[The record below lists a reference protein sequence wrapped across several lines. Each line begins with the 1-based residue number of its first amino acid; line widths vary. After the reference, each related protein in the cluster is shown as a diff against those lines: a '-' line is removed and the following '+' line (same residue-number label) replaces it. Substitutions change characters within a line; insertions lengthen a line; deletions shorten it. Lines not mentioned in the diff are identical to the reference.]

1 MKRKPN
7 KPRPEFQTHTE
18 PGNGAAEPEG
28 SAFGAGSEQ
37 EPGAAGTSGQ
47 SVPKSKFRQK
57 SQQEQAAAS
66 KLRMEKRGEKREAAR
81 EKLAK
86 QKPPKQ
92 KGPIRKAAGAAG
104 WSVHGFVHGK
114 LYEVEQENVGTEGA
128 HRSELAGEVVLRH
141 GSRFVKRKV
150 REHPARA
157 ASRAEARYQKAAAD
171 YHSTPPHRST
181 RSFSKTILPGT
192 GRNSGLEGNTRSG
205 RRRPQNRAQKPPGK
219 QPPPRKS

>member
-7 KPRPEFQTHTE
+7 KPRPESQTHTE

-171 YHSTPPHRST
+171 YHFHTAAQEHPELSKNYFT
-181 RSFSKTILPGT
+181 RYWQKQRLRRQYQKLSLIHISEP
-192 GRNSGLEGNTRSG
+192 TR
-205 RRRPQNRAQKPPGK
+205 P
-219 QPPPRKS
+219 

>member
-7 KPRPEFQTHTE
+7 KPRPESQTHTE
-18 PGNGAAEPEG
+18 PGNGAAEPG
-28 SAFGAGSEQ
+28 GPAFEAGSEQ
-37 EPGAAGTSGQ
+37 ELGEAGTSGQ

-114 LYEVEQENVGTEGA
+114 LYEVEQEM
-128 HRSELAGEVVLRH
+128 
-141 GSRFVKRKV
+141 
-150 REHPARA
+150 
-157 ASRAEARYQKAAAD
+157 
-171 YHSTPPHRST
+171 
-181 RSFSKTILPGT
+181 
-192 GRNSGLEGNTRSG
+192 
-205 RRRPQNRAQKPPGK
+205 
-219 QPPPRKS
+219 

>member
-7 KPRPEFQTHTE
+7 KPRPEAQTHTE
-18 PGNGAAEPEG
+18 PRNGAAEPGG

-104 WSVHGFVHGK
+104 WGVHGFVHGK

-157 ASRAEARYQKAAAD
+157 VSRPRPGIRKRRRIII
-171 YHSTPPHRST
+171 STPPHRSI
-181 RSFSKTILPGT
+181 RSFPKTILPGT